1 MEPFELTEM
10 EMVEALGHGKRGE
23 NRYAVVAQAAQRK
36 VVKWLDGTCTEHKD
50 EFGRKGSV
58 RWFCLE
64 CRNSL
69 EAALGEK

>member
-36 VVKWLDGTCTEHKD
+36 VVKWLGAPCDDSSHRCEIGTSRFDCA
-50 EFGRKGSV
+50 
-58 RWFCLE
+58 E
-64 CRNSL
+64 CDRRL